1 MQPMTIPE
9 IISAVDGTW
18 LNPRK
23 GAAPVTAVCTDSRKI
38 ATGCLF
44 LPWVGERFDGH
55 DFIDR
60 ALDAGAAAQSLDRAI
75 GLDLAGP
82 DPAGDYGWHGSLA
95 DDLVR
100 LGRTLEGDPDAAPV
114 RDATTMHQH
123 ADRKTLRRERA
134 KKIALGHKPDD
145 HEDEID
151 MTMKGY

>member
-38 ATGCLF
+38 APGCLF

-60 ALDAGAAAQSLDRAI
+60 ALDAGAAGCLCARRPELLRPDKFYIQVADTRLALRALASAYRDR
-75 GLDLAGP
+75 LPSPLSRS
-82 DPAGDYGWHGSLA
+82 PAAWA
-95 DDLVR
+95 R
-100 LGRTLEGDPDAAPV
+100 PPQRRCWRRCWGRSSGC
-114 RDATTMHQH
+114 
-123 ADRKTLRRERA
+123 
-134 KKIALGHKPDD
+134 
-145 HEDEID
+145 
-151 MTMKGY
+151 

>member
-38 ATGCLF
+38 APGCLF

-60 ALDAGAAAQSLDRAI
+60 ALDAGAAGCDI
-75 GLDLAGP
+75 GGRPPAAVGAGLLYRLVQNALAAAVAAAKVVHHQR
-82 DPAGDYGWHGSLA
+82 PAG
-95 DDLVR
+95 
-100 LGRTLEGDPDAAPV
+100 AA
-114 RDATTMHQH
+114 
-123 ADRKTLRRERA
+123 A
-134 KKIALGHKPDD
+134 K
-145 HEDEID
+145 
-151 MTMKGY
+151 

>member
-38 ATGCLF
+38 APGCLF

-60 ALDAGAAAQSLDRAI
+60 ALDAGAAGACAP
-75 GLDLAGP
+75 G
-82 DPAGDYGWHGSLA
+82 
-95 DDLVR
+95 
-100 LGRTLEGDPDAAPV
+100 GRNCCG
-114 RDATTMHQH
+114 
-123 ADRKTLRRERA
+123 
-134 KKIALGHKPDD
+134 
-145 HEDEID
+145 
-151 MTMKGY
+151 

>member
-38 ATGCLF
+38 APGCLF

-60 ALDAGAAAQSLDRAI
+60 ALDAGAAGCLCARRPELLRPDKFYIQVADPRLALRALAECWAHEGSEDR
-75 GLDLAGP
+75 
-82 DPAGDYGWHGSLA
+82 
-95 DDLVR
+95 
-100 LGRTLEGDPDAAPV
+100 
-114 RDATTMHQH
+114 
-123 ADRKTLRRERA
+123 
-134 KKIALGHKPDD
+134 
-145 HEDEID
+145 
-151 MTMKGY
+151 